1 MKLIEKKDNQ
11 IMFIAEINESLANAI
26 RRYLNQ
32 IPLIAIDE
40 VEILKNDSSLY
51 DETVAH
57 RMGLIP
63 LKIDKV
69 DEKKVFK
76 LKLNAKKE
84 GVVTSGELSGPIKP
98 VYDQIPIT
106 LLKKGGELEIVAIT
120 KVGKGSEHSKFSPG
134 LMFYRNIVD
143 IKVDKNCPQDV
154 VEVCPQKI
162 LKLENGKIVVKDS
175 YKCDG
180 CEMCVEVCKK
190 KKKDSIKITPTKD
203 LMISLESFGQLDVKE
218 IFKKSVDVLK
228 KDLAVFSKKINK

>member
-11 IMFIAEINESLANAI
+11 IMFTAEINESLANAI
-26 RRYLNQ
+26 RRYLSQ

-63 LKIDKV
+63 LKVDKI

-76 LKLNAKKE
+76 LKLNVKKE
-84 GVVTSGELSGPIKP
+84 GVVTSGELSGGIKP

-106 LLKKGGELEIVAIT
+106 LLNKGGELEIIAIT

-162 LKLENGKIVVKDS
+162 LKSENGKIVVKDS
-175 YKCDG
+175 YKCDM
-180 CEMCVEVCKK
+180 CSMCVETCEK
-190 KKKDSIKITPTKD
+190 KKKDSIKLIPTKE
-203 LMISLESFGQLDVKE
+203 LMISLESFGQLDVKD

-228 KDLAVFSKKINK
+228 KDLAVFSKKIGK